1 MPTPTDGRSSKTRR
15 QVAAPQAT
23 CEEAAFGEQPLW
35 RVGGEALRTQ
45 LLRIRDSVTPVI
57 EESGI
62 EDIHEMRVASRR
74 LRTMAR
80 VLEATPAFRR
90 KRMTRLRKQFQ
101 PLASDLGTV
110 RDLDILLERLGDY
123 EHTSVESSQ
132 TSSPLHDT
140 LQGQREKA
148 LSHLRK
154 ALQQPNLQKLLR
166 DPDRTTERLLAH
178 KQSAQRVLARH
189 VAGDALWKR
198 YEVILSFEEAVAA
211 GGGAATEQ
219 LHALRI
225 ACKQLRYALELFS
238 EDSDPCAQSLIGT
251 LKEVQGH
258 LGELQD
264 SVFAVALLTQLRHH
278 YPDDQLLED
287 FRATQE
293 ERQNT
298 LRQDFAPFWERLSG
312 SPYRRDLAALIA
324 AL

>member
-1 MPTPTDGRSSKTRR
+1 MR
-15 QVAAPQAT
+15 A
-23 CEEAAFGEQPLW
+23 
-35 RVGGEALRTQ
+35 Q
-45 LLRIRDSVTPVI
+45 LLRIRDSVIPVT

-90 KRMTRLRKQFQ
+90 KRMTQLRKQFQ
-101 PLASDLGTV
+101 PLASDLGVV
-110 RDLDILLERLGDY
+110 RDLDILLERLGEY
-123 EHTSVESSQ
+123 EHTIVESSQ
-132 TSSPLHDT
+132 TSSPLHDE
-140 LQGQREKA
+140 LQGRREKA

-154 ALQQPNLQKLLR
+154 ALQQPALQKLLR
-166 DPDRTTERLLAH
+166 DPDRTIERLLAH
-178 KQSAQRVLARH
+178 KQSAQRVLVRH

-198 YEVILSFEEAVAA
+198 YEVILSFEEAVA

-238 EDSDPCAQSLIGT
+238 EDSDPCAQSLIKT

-264 SVFAVALLTQLRHH
+264 SVFAVAQLTHLRHH
-278 YPDDQLLED
+278 YPHDQLLED

-298 LRQDFAPFWERLSG
+298 LRQDFAPFWERISG
-312 SPYRRDLAALIA
+312 SPYRHDLAALIA